1 MTEETKEKGEAKE
14 KTPDDSILGTFRITR
29 WKWET
34 FTDKAKEK
42 NSNASAVLMAF
53 VDRFLAGDEIPQVQT
68 GLPANV
74 ATTEQVNTAIAA
86 LESRLLAE
94 VEKKLQPL
102 S

>member
-1 MTEETKEKGEAKE
+1 MTEEKEKKE
-14 KTPDDSILGTFRITR
+14 KKEKKADDSILGTFRITR
-29 WKWET
+29 GKWET
-34 FTDKAKEK
+34 FTDKAKEQ

-86 LESRLLAE
+86 LERRLMLE

>member
-1 MTEETKEKGEAKE
+1 MTEELIEEKEGKKE
-14 KTPDDSILGTFRITR
+14 GKNPNLGTFRIPLEK
-29 WKWET
+29 WKT
-34 FTDKAKEK
+34 FKEKAKEQ

-53 VDRFLAGDEIPQVQT
+53 VDRFLAGEEIPQVQT

-74 ATTEQVNTAIAA
+74 ATTEQMNTAIAA
-86 LESRLLAE
+86 LERRLMSE

>member
-1 MTEETKEKGEAKE
+1 VIIVTEEAKE
-14 KTPDDSILGTFRITR
+14 KGPDDSILGTFRITKG
-29 WKWET
+29 KWDA
-34 FTDKAKEK
+34 FRDKAKEE
-42 NSNASAVLMAF
+42 NTSASAVLMAF

-86 LESRLLAE
+86 LERRLMLE

>member
-1 MTEETKEKGEAKE
+1 MAETTTLA
-14 KTPDDSILGTFRITR
+14 TFRIPVD
-29 WKWET
+29 KWED
-34 FTDKAKEK
+34 FKERAKEE
-42 NSNASAVLMAF
+42 NSNASAVLMRF
-53 VDRFLAGDEIPQVQT
+53 IDGFLAGDELPNAQT

-86 LESRLLAE
+86 LERRLMSE